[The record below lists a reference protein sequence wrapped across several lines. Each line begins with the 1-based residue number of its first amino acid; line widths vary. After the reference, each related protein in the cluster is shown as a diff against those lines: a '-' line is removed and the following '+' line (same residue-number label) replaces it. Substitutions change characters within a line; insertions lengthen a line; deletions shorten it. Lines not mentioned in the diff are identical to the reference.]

1 MANSVTPMTADAD
14 PPPPLEEPAEKTG
27 MRNAWGRVAT
37 EYEQLWTERTAHLTA
52 LGLDLLA
59 PDPAGDGCDIGCGPG
74 LTARAL
80 ADRLPRGSTLG
91 LDFAAPMVAEAE
103 ARFAG
108 PGLTFAVDDAERLSQ
123 PDAAFD
129 AVTCSFGL
137 MYCYDPRAALR
148 HMARVL
154 RPGGRLMLVVWGRA
168 ARVWWSPVIDLIESR
183 ARYYASVCPM
193 MFFYGLPGVLSR
205 MVAEAGLA
213 VLHDQIVDAR
223 MVFPSVA
230 AAVDAALLATP
241 LSGLY
246 ANRLDPAQQLEVRTA
261 MVARAGSLAVEEDGA
276 LSLPA
281 EVAVVVA
288 ERASA

>member
-1 MANSVTPMTADAD
+1 MSADVD
-14 PPPPLEEPAEKTG
+14 PPPPEEPAEKTG
-27 MRNAWGRVAT
+27 MRNAWGRIAG
-37 EYEQLWTERTAHLTA
+37 EYERLWTERTAPFTA
-52 LGLDLLA
+52 RGLDLLA
-59 PDPAGDGCDIGCGPG
+59 PDPEGNGCDIACGPG
-74 LTARAL
+74 VTARAL

-91 LDFAAPMVAEAE
+91 LDFAPPMVAQAA

-108 PGLTFAVDDAERLSQ
+108 PGLGFAVDDAERLSQ

-129 AVTCSFGL
+129 VVTCSFGL

-154 RPGGRLMLVVWGRA
+154 RPGGRLMVVVWGA
-168 ARVWWSPVIDLIESR
+168 APRVWFSPVIDLIESR

-205 MVAEAGLA
+205 MVAETGLT
-213 VLHDQIVDAR
+213 VLHDEAVGGR
-223 MVFPSVA
+223 MRFPSAEVA
-230 AAVDAALLATP
+230 ADAGILGGP

-246 ANRLDPAQQLEVRTA
+246 VNRLDPEQQREVRDA
-261 MVARAGSLAVEEDGA
+261 MVAHVGAVAVAEDGGLGA
-276 LSLPA
+276 PA

-288 ERASA
+288 EKASA